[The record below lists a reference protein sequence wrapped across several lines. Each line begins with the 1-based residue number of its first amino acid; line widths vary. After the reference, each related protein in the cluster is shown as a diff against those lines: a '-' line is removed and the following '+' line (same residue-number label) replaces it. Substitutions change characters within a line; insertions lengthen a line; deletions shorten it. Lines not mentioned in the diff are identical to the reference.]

1 MTLFNFNNYFDNPI
15 VDFCVSQYK
24 NKTVYTL
31 DDLMPEIQKL
41 KHSKWALEQNML
53 SFVGDELRL
62 YLSTLEN
69 DFFYV
74 DADVYLTDLPKILE
88 NKNCTD
94 YISDKKFINN
104 GTFFYSNKNCEF
116 NNYYLDIYENV
127 LPVESYN
134 TINVEIFRQY
144 PFHFSHEN
152 RKSGDMNLIENTAH
166 HFLMSRYNL
175 FKSKHPDIDKVFY
188 TRNPL
193 KGLPGMTVWCLC
205 EDRQLESVEVYKN
218 YEVYKYNCNVDFMSQ
233 DDAVRLWKEQL
244 NYTMGRK
251 LKFIEF

>member
-1 MTLFNFNNYFDNPI
+1 M
-15 VDFCVSQYK
+15 K
-24 NKTVYTL
+24 NHNQTIKCEV
-31 DDLMPEIQKL
+31 
-41 KHSKWALEQNML
+41 
-53 SFVGDELRL
+53 
-62 YLSTLEN
+62 
-69 DFFYV
+69 
-74 DADVYLTDLPKILE
+74 
-88 NKNCTD
+88 
-94 YISDKKFINN
+94 
-104 GTFFYSNKNCEF
+104 KNCEF

-127 LPVESYN
+127 LPVENYN

-152 RKSGDMNLIENTAH
+152 RKSGDMNLIENAAH
-166 HFLMSRYNL
+166 HFLMSRYTL

-205 EDRQLESVEVYKN
+205 EDRQLESVEVYKS
-218 YEVYKYNCNVDFMSQ
+218 YEVYKYNCNLDFMSQ

-251 LKFIEF
+251 LRFIEF